1 MIVRAVL
8 ALTCAL
14 ISTATVAAMKPGDA
28 RQLVLVVTPD
38 WNATQGELRT
48 FDRAGKGWR
57 PRGAPVAVSIGREG
71 SAWGIGLHE
80 PQAGMQKREGDGR
93 SPAGMFAIG
102 TGFGYAERVQSKLAY
117 RGMTQFD
124 YCMDVNE
131 SPLYN
136 RIVDARTVGKDTV
149 AKSTEPMRLDIHSKG
164 DQRYRLGFVI
174 EHNPNNEATR
184 GSCIFAH
191 LWGAP
196 GQTTAGCTAMTDAAM
211 SELVAWLDKRRQP
224 MFVLLPQAEYER
236 LKDRWQLPDV
246 SAAR

>member
-1 MIVRAVL
+1 MTVRLLL

-14 ISTATVAAMKPGDA
+14 ISAVATAGTTAKDA

-38 WNATQGELRT
+38 WNATQGELRM
-48 FDRAGKGWR
+48 FDRHSGSWQ
-57 PRGAPVAVSIGREG
+57 PRAKPVAVSIGRAG

-80 PQAGMQKREGDGR
+80 PQPGVQKREGDGR

-102 TGFGYAERVQSKLAY
+102 TGFGYAEQVRSKLTY

-131 SPLYN
+131 SPHYN
-136 RIVDARTVGKDTV
+136 RIVDARDVGQAAV
-149 AKSTEPMRLDIHSKG
+149 AKSTEPMRLDLHSKG

-174 EHNPNNEATR
+174 EHNPKREPTR

-191 LWGAP
+191 LWGSP

-211 SELVAWLDKRRQP
+211 TDLVAWLDKDRQP
-224 MFVLLPQAEYER
+224 IFVLLTRAEYER
-236 LKDRWQLPDV
+236 LKGPWQLPDTG
-246 SAAR
+246 ATL

>member
-1 MIVRAVL
+1 MTVRLLL
-8 ALTCAL
+8 ALMCAL
-14 ISTATVAAMKPGDA
+14 ISTGVIAEAMPSDA
-28 RQLVLVVTPD
+28 RQLVLVVTSD
-38 WNATQGELRT
+38 WNAAQGELRM
-48 FDRAGKGWR
+48 FERQSGSWQPRAK
-57 PRGAPVAVSIGREG
+57 PVAVSIGRAG

-80 PQAGMQKREGDGR
+80 PQSGMQKREGDGR

-102 TGFGYAERVQSKLAY
+102 TAFGYADSQASKLAY

-136 RIVDARTVGKDTV
+136 RIVDAREVGGSAV

-174 EHNPNNEATR
+174 EHNPQNEPAH

-191 LWGAP
+191 LWGSP
-196 GQTTAGCTAMTDAAM
+196 GQATAGCTAMTDAAM
-211 SELVAWLDKRRQP
+211 NDLVAWLDKDRRP
-224 MFVLLPQAEYER
+224 IFVLLPRAEYER
-236 LKDRWQLPDV
+236 LRRQWTLPDV
-246 SAAR
+246 SVTL